1 MPRRHAVVCWHW
13 LSPPRSAIPWS
24 PLAYGSPSVAGER
37 AMGGV
42 VQGGRRHRWRETPA
56 AAGCVAAR
64 VSLEARRASLTLSLR
79 DHPQV
84 AVRLHA
90 HKRLV
95 RAPTLPLSP
104 ALLRRALPPSL
115 GVTLGFVAGGGTRGG
130 CGTCGVRSGCHLCVR
145 AACGASSLP
154 DCAHKNVVHPHTTP
168 STCRSTAGRVQRCPP
183 GGSVLRGAH
192 PP

>member
-1 MPRRHAVVCWHW
+1 MGPRALRVREQW
-13 LSPPRSAIPWS
+13 
-24 PLAYGSPSVAGER
+24 
-37 AMGGV
+37 GV
-42 VQGGRRHRWRETPA
+42 LYKADEGTVGGRHRLLQAVWQP
-56 AAGCVAAR
+56 R